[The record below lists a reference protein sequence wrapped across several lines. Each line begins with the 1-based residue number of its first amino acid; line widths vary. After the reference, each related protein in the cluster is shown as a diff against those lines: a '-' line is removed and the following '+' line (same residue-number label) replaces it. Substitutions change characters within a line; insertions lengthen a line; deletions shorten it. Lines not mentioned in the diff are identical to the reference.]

1 MSLFF
6 FSDQLGGRGWTTVTR
21 FKEQK
26 DGGSYVYKG
35 LSLRLFL
42 EGDTVYKSERD
53 TFYRELGVV
62 CSLPSHP
69 NILRAPPSL
78 VTTGPPQSANYGI
91 AEKYRLICGTL
102 YPFFERQSLQEVM
115 SRSNENH
122 SSLLLTA
129 KAKWAC
135 QISTAMAI
143 AHSSGQY
150 HMDLKP
156 SNMLLNNEDDV
167 IIIDWE
173 QCGASPFFFAPEADG
188 SWDVEVVVDAEPAE
202 VWEINPGKEMMVHRK
217 FIDPLRDDFGVW
229 TRRNVFQLW

>member
-1 MSLFF
+1 MAL
-6 FSDQLGGRGWTTVTR
+6 
-21 FKEQK
+21 QK
-26 DGGSYVYKG
+26 NTAS
-35 LSLRLFL
+35 FA
-42 EGDTVYKSERD
+42 EH
-53 TFYRELGVV
+53 
-62 CSLPSHP
+62 CI
-69 NILRAPPSL
+69 IL
-78 VTTGPPQSANYGI
+78 
-91 AEKYRLICGTL
+91 
-102 YPFFERQSLQEVM
+102 ERQSLQEVM

-122 SSLLLTA
+122 SSLPLTA

-135 QISTAMAI
+135 QISSAMAT

-202 VWEINPGKEMMVHRK
+202 VWEINPGKEMMVYRK
-217 FIDPLRDDFGVW
+217 FIDPLRDNFGVW
-229 TRRNVFQLW
+229 PRRNVFHLW